1 MYPNIEVPFEL
12 GSFDT
17 MSKRE
22 ADHFFMWFLENRKN
36 RIQVLVDY
44 YESTGGGSPKDLD
57 LTTKSL
63 NLLWNWFVPRI
74 VQIKKTSEELAEE
87 NEQLPWWIKTECS
100 ENEYK
105 LSKETEIM
113 IMDIGLYFGEVLI
126 QQFVQLKW
134 GIIYKPRNFVDVN
147 RPIIVGFNKNMTLNP
162 VRVVNTCTYKAAK
175 GIQSNDLYSLYQIW
189 AEYVE

>member
-1 MYPNIEVPFEL
+1 
-12 GSFDT
+12 

-22 ADHFFMWFLENRKN
+22 ADHFFKWFLENRKN
-36 RIQVLVDY
+36 RIQVLVDH

-57 LTTKSL
+57 LTTESL

-74 VQIKKTSEELAEE
+74 VQVKKTSEELAEE
-87 NEQLPWWIKTECS
+87 NEQLPWWIKTESS

-105 LSKETEIM
+105 LSRETEIM

-162 VRVVNTCTYKAAK
+162 VRVVNTCTSKAAK